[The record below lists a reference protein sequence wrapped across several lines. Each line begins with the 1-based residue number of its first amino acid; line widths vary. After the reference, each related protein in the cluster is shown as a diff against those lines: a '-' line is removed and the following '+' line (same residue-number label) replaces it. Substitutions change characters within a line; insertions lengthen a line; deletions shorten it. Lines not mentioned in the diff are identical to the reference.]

1 LKIFILVNYCGCA
14 MVETTAPQQE
24 TVRLGKL
31 EPLKRADMPKVLGP
45 LALLG
50 PGVIL
55 ASFGFGSGELVF
67 WPYLAAKYGL
77 ALVWLMIPA
86 GLMQW
91 WINY

>member
-1 LKIFILVNYCGCA
+1 
-14 MVETTAPQQE
+14 
-24 TVRLGKL
+24 
-31 EPLKRADMPKVLGP
+31 